1 MRKLF
6 YSLLILI
13 WFWPACTTQK
23 KVNRQKVKEKTEQ
36 TTKTKSESSTTA
48 STTIDSRTVAITTTT
63 ETADTILRIPG
74 SSMFGVKLFT
84 EIMSGNSL
92 VIESDQQKVEVFWDS
107 LQKTIKATAIDK
119 PREIPVN
126 FIRTT
131 EKKELTNTQTKK
143 EEQIV
148 TDQETTAV
156 LSKETESDTM
166 NKEVTRSY
174 MPLYITIAIALII
187 VITLIIW
194 GRKIFSLFRP

>member
-1 MRKLF
+1 MKKLF
-6 YSLLILI
+6 YFLLILV

-36 TTKTKSESSTTA
+36 TIEIKSESSITA
-48 STTIDSRTVAITTTT
+48 STTIDSRTVAVTTTT

-119 PREIPVN
+119 PRDIPIN
-126 FIRTT
+126 FVRTT
-131 EKKELTNTQTKK
+131 EKKEFTDTRTNKEEQTSTAQETKATQTKETATDTK
-143 EEQIV
+143 E
-148 TDQETTAV
+148 
-156 LSKETESDTM
+156 
-166 NKEVTRSY
+166 KEVTVSY
-174 MPLYITIAIALII
+174 TSLYITIAIVLII
-187 VITLIIW
+187 IVSLIIW